1 MSLWCLAFEL
11 HGFTSTETSCYCVS
25 TGKCSTAVR
34 CVDSR
39 VAAAAAAQVAVAIK
53 CSAVHALEHPAE
65 QLLELV
71 TLARLGISLSGRHM
85 QQHTHK
91 TENTKASAISHF
103 VIAQTSR
110 KQLITCVDC
119 FIIVRA
125 AAIYSKNGMSNGHM
139 LCALVT
145 SSPLSPLMML

>member
-1 MSLWCLAFEL
+1 MVLWCLAFEL

-34 CVDSR
+34 CVGSR
-39 VAAAAAAQVAVAIK
+39 VAAAAAQVAVAIK

-103 VIAQTSR
+103 VIAQKSR
-110 KQLITCVDC
+110 KQLKCVD
-119 FIIVRA
+119 
-125 AAIYSKNGMSNGHM
+125 S
-139 LCALVT
+139 
-145 SSPLSPLMML
+145 LSLYVLLLSIAKTACQMATCCVF